1 MSCFGDRI
9 KELRAERNLSLRQL
23 SKLTGISSSA
33 IHAYEVGKREA
44 GYKSLEALS
53 DVFNCDIDYLLCR
66 TDIRNSVANS
76 LGYNSLYE
84 AHKDGINLQLFSE
97 RKTPDELALTEGERL
112 WLELYRRVSPDTRNL
127 LVKLVDSFDGISEE
141 KQKLA
146 LQLIR
151 VAFGDLEQ

>member
-1 MSCFGDRI
+1 MEIGQFVKQYRQKNRLALRKFAEICGVSHSYIAMLENGKNSKTGEPIVPSLSMLKKLSTGMGMSI
-9 KELRAERNLSLRQL
+9 NELISISDDCPVSLNPAEPSL
-23 SKLTGISSSA
+23 
-33 IHAYEVGKREA
+33 
-44 GYKSLEALS
+44 
-53 DVFNCDIDYLLCR
+53 D
-66 TDIRNSVANS
+66 
-76 LGYNSLYE
+76 
-84 AHKDGINLQLFSE
+84 LQLFAE

-112 WLELYRRVSPDTRNL
+112 WLELYHRVSPDTRNL